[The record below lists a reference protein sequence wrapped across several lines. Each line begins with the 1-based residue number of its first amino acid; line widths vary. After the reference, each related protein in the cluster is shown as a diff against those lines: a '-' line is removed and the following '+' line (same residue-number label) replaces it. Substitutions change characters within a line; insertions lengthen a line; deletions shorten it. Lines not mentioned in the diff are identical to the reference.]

1 MNKTVNIYPRTP
13 ITTLNPPI
21 RGIVRNIVKSTKEIR
36 ECIIARAVVE
46 EVLSDGSTL
55 ILDFSNYNK
64 DNNRNPIDVS
74 ADNINQTSTYST
86 YSGDNSRN
94 RRRDKKKNKK
104 NNYTNYVPPVSKD
117 ANVETSK
124 TEDVVVDTD
133 VTTDTKVSTKT
144 SEEPVILSDS
154 VDTLPIK

>member
-21 RGIVRNIVKSTKEIR
+21 RGIVRNVVKSTKEIR

-64 DNNRNPIDVS
+64 DNNSNPIDASV
-74 ADNINQTSTYST
+74 NEINTYSA
-86 YSGDNSRN
+86 YNNDNSRN
-94 RRRDKKKNKK
+94 RRRDKRKNKK
-104 NNYTNYVPPVSKD
+104 NNYTNYVQPVPKNT
-117 ANVETSK
+117 NVETPK
-124 TEDVVVDTD
+124 TEDIVVDTD
-133 VTTDTKVSTKT
+133 VTTDAKASTKT

-154 VDTLPIK
+154 IDTLPIK

>member
-21 RGIVRNIVKSTKEIR
+21 RGIVRNVVKSTKEIR

-64 DNNRNPIDVS
+64 DNNSNPIDASV
-74 ADNINQTSTYST
+74 NEINTYSA
-86 YSGDNSRN
+86 YNNDNSRN
-94 RRRDKKKNKK
+94 RRRDKRKNKK
-104 NNYTNYVPPVSKD
+104 NNYTNYVPPVSKNT
-117 ANVETSK
+117 NVETPK
-124 TEDVVVDTD
+124 TEDVVIDTD
-133 VTTDTKVSTKT
+133 VTTDVKASTKT

-154 VDTLPIK
+154 IDTLPIK

>member
-21 RGIVRNIVKSTKEIR
+21 RGIVRNVVKSTKEIR

-46 EVLSDGSTL
+46 EVLSDGNTL

-64 DNNRNPIDVS
+64 DNNPNPIDASV
-74 ADNINQTSTYST
+74 NETSTYSA
-86 YSGDNSRN
+86 YSNDNSRN

-104 NNYTNYVPPVSKD
+104 NNYINYVPPVPKNT
-117 ANVETSK
+117 NVETLK

-133 VTTDTKVSTKT
+133 VTTDVKASTKT

-154 VDTLPIK
+154 IDTLPIK

>member
-21 RGIVRNIVKSTKEIR
+21 RGIVRNVVKSTKEIR

-64 DNNRNPIDVS
+64 DNNSNPIDASV
-74 ADNINQTSTYST
+74 NEINTYSA
-86 YSGDNSRN
+86 YNNDNSRN

-104 NNYTNYVPPVSKD
+104 NKYTNYVPPVPKNT
-117 ANVETSK
+117 NVETPK
-124 TEDVVVDTD
+124 TEDIVVDTD
-133 VTTDTKVSTKT
+133 VTTDVKTSTKT

-154 VDTLPIK
+154 IDTLPIK